1 LFFTIYSNT
10 MIYETKKNEKN
21 NKKWYIWE
29 KWE

>member
-1 LFFTIYSNT
+1 

-29 KWE
+29 ILGKMGVIRWQ